1 MVAGLNLS
9 LAAPVQR
16 WKAVVAGGSWRKKPA
31 SAERPLKSREKHML
45 FARFG
50 PRPIP
55 SNRDV
60 SRRPF
65 P

>member
-1 MVAGLNLS
+1 MVIGLNLS

-16 WKAVVAGGSWRKKPA
+16 WTAVVAGGSWRKRPA
-31 SAERPLKSREKHML
+31 SAERPLKSREKHVL

-50 PRPIP
+50 LRPIS